1 MQTLRSLSR
10 LVLSGILLVS
20 TAIMRVDAAGLPE
33 SLNVKGG
40 FIVHLGCGD
49 GQRTLTLRSKDSYQ
63 VHGLDTD
70 SKNVAQ
76 ARAKV
81 KAAGVYGPVSI
92 DRLAGNKLPYID
104 GMVNL
109 VVVEKL
115 GEVPMTEVM
124 RVLAPKGVAH
134 VNHGG

>member
-10 LVLSGILLVS
+10 LVLSGIVLMS
-20 TAIMRVDAAGLPE
+20 TAIMRVEAASLPE

-49 GQRTLTLRSKDSYQ
+49 GERTLALRANDRYQ
-63 VHGLDTD
+63 VHGLDTE
-70 SKNVAQ
+70 SKNVTQ

-92 DRLAGNKLPYID
+92 DRLAGNKLPYVD
-104 GMVNL
+104 DMVNL

-124 RVLAPKGVAH
+124 RILAP
-134 VNHGG
+134 